1 MARIWNGPLKRALV
15 VENPHDQLDEMLE
28 SEGMEVVRRS
38 GRAPDTEE
46 LISLLQENKSQVL
59 FKRSRVEVSR
69 SVIEACPDLLA
80 VQLCCIGD
88 DSVDKQAAADHGV
101 MVFNDPVSN
110 GRSVVEMAIGQLISL
125 SRRFYETNTRCRA
138 GAWDKNN
145 QERYEVKGKVLGI
158 LGLGNI
164 GRAVA
169 RAADGLGMKICFFDS
184 REVAREVGEEFGW
197 ESCDSLQVLFRNSDY
212 LTVHLSA
219 RNSKGESNLGLLDFE
234 LLSQLG
240 MDRPESSPRVFLN
253 LSRGFLHEAEDLMS
267 AISEGRIRRAAVDV
281 YPREPR
287 GDEKWNNPYA
297 EEPRVIVTPHIGAST
312 QEAQPRIARRV
323 TQTLTA
329 FSSRGAVRD
338 CVFSPKSKL
347 RLHDDGNQKGAWLI
361 VGHANT
367 RGTKRVISDAIYEA
381 GASNLASVHKDFLH
395 LDFAYDLASLDRP
408 LSLKDIHRMVEKA
421 AEVTGAPD
429 AIRSVRQVHRES
441 PGQ

>member
-1 MARIWNGPLKRALV
+1 MARIWSGPLKRALV
-15 VENPHDQLDEMLE
+15 VENPHEQLDELLRA
-28 SEGMEVVRRS
+28 EGMEVVRRS
-38 GRAPDTEE
+38 GRAPDTDE
-46 LISLLQENKSQVL
+46 LIALLKDNKSQVL

-69 SVIEACPDLLA
+69 RVIESCPDLLA

-101 MVFNDPVSN
+101 LVFNDPVSN
-110 GRSVVEMAIGQLISL
+110 GRSVVEMAIGQLITL
-125 SRRFYETNTRCRA
+125 SRRFYETNSRCRD

-145 QERYEVKGKVLGI
+145 EERYEVKDKVLGI

-169 RAADGLGMKICFFDS
+169 RAADGLGMKIRFFDS

-197 ESCDSLQVLFRNSDY
+197 ESCDSPAALFRSSDY

-219 RNSKGESNLGLLDFE
+219 LDIKGQSNQGFLGLD

-240 MDRPESSPRVFLN
+240 ADRPESSPRVFLN
-253 LSRGFLHEAEDLMS
+253 LSRGFLHEAEDLLA
-267 AISEGRIRRAAVDV
+267 AISAGRIRRAAVDV

-287 GDEKWNNPYA
+287 GDEVWINPYA
-297 EEPRVIVTPHIGAST
+297 SEPRIIVTPHIGAST

-323 TQTLTA
+323 TQTLSA
-329 FSSRGAVRD
+329 FSVRGAVRD

-347 RLHDDGNQKGAWLI
+347 RLHDDGRQEGSWLI

-367 RGTKRVISDAIYEA
+367 RGTKRAIDDAIYES
-381 GASNLASVHKDFLH
+381 GASNLASVHKDFPH
-395 LDFAYDLASLDRP
+395 LGFAYDLASLDRP
-408 LSLKDIHRMVEKA
+408 LTQEHVQRMVQLATK
-421 AEVTGAPD
+421 VTGDPR
-429 AIRSVRQVHRES
+429 AIRAVRQVNRQ
-441 PGQ
+441 G